1 MATTTDGACRTDE
14 CRTDEYRTDEYEKI
28 TRGHPWERGR
38 GSREVLQCPNCL
50 LDLDLMRIQGET
62 GKETVAAR
70 LMPSAA
76 TRIGAGLERRPC
88 PGTALDTDKQEG
100 ASYFLQAADPAAD
113 PATDPAGMVRVG
125 PEDFY
130 QALTKQ
136 GIPRQSKRR
145 RTESRQNSK

>member
-1 MATTTDGACRTDE
+1 MATTTDGAC
-14 CRTDEYRTDEYEKI
+14 RTDEYEKI

-100 ASYFLQAADPAAD
+100 ASYFLQAADPA
-113 PATDPAGMVRVG
+113 TDPAGMVRVG

>member
-1 MATTTDGACRTDE
+1 MATTTDGAC
-14 CRTDEYRTDEYEKI
+14 RTDEYEKI
-28 TRGHPWERGR
+28 TRGHPWERGH
-38 GSREVLQCPNCL
+38 GSREVLQCPNRL

-62 GKETVAAR
+62 GKETVAADGMR
-70 LMPSAA
+70 RAA

-100 ASYFLQAADPAAD
+100 ASYFLQATD

>member
-1 MATTTDGACRTDE
+1 MGDGAGQNSGYDG
-14 CRTDEYRTDEYEKI
+14 YGEYEKI

-62 GKETVAAR
+62 GTETVAAR
-70 LMPSAA
+70 FMPSAA

-88 PGTALDTDKQEG
+88 PGGPAPDTDKHEG
-100 ASYFLQAADPAAD
+100 ASYFLEALDP
-113 PATDPAGMVRVG
+113 PGMVRVG

-130 QALTKQ
+130 QALTEQ
-136 GIPRQSKRR
+136 GILR
-145 RTESRQNSK
+145 